1 MVTLNCARS
10 FPAAAMSTPPSR
22 SALYRPAIPVA
33 FILAALS
40 IVGAQRA
47 HGSESWSVA
56 SGDLQVRC
64 RLTVG
69 GSFNAVTSAVS
80 GTLGSA
86 APGAD
91 SYQGELRVDLET
103 LDTGIG
109 LRNDHLR
116 ASYLETGRGPDFR
129 QAVLSGIVLD
139 DPPPAST
146 GRHTAAFSATLALHG
161 VRRTVEGEAELR
173 RREGRM
179 QVEASFLLSLETFDI
194 PPPRYLGVGV
204 RDAIEIT
211 VRFEAADS
219 NVPPDG
225 GP

>member
-1 MVTLNCARS
+1 MTSHRHVILV
-10 FPAAAMSTPPSR
+10 
-22 SALYRPAIPVA
+22 ALA
-33 FILAALS
+33 LAALGL
-40 IVGAQRA
+40 VGTRTAGA
-47 HGSESWSVA
+47 AESWSVS
-56 SGDLQVRC
+56 SGDVQVRC

-69 GSFNAVTSAVS
+69 GSFDAVTAAIS
-80 GTLGSA
+80 GTLQRA
-86 APGAD
+86 APDAA
-91 SYQGELRVDLET
+91 SYAGELRVDLAT

-109 LRNDHLR
+109 LRNGHLR
-116 ASYLETGRGPDFR
+116 DTYLDVERGPDFR